1 MIDPN
6 VLKLYSKSDQY
17 YLRLMA
23 GGACGRRLNVWDI
36 FRNYFQHFT
45 AMGMN
50 LFSYEVV
57 DYSGLDIP
65 ERFFKQLEKRLYF
78 FGRAGIVQR
87 EKEITAVS
95 AAPFGQDVYDEP
107 TDFSFVFGGGLPDPG
122 EATPFERSV
131 DGSGVYAKN
140 NFMTYPTAMIAEQYS
155 LMIAH
160 CDMSIIAEL
169 VNSRFMDVLKASNNK
184 SAESAR
190 IFYKDLYDGKLSH
203 ITDVTEELE
212 IDRSARGVSRLRDYM
227 DTKAGLLKEF
237 YALFGINKTNE
248 KRERMITDEV
258 KDNQELLQ
266 FNVKDMLD
274 EREKMVKEIR
284 DVFGCDIKVKCH
296 VDIDGDGEKEDA
308 EELKAEPEDLGGD
321 NNDV

>member
-1 MIDPN
+1 MLDPN
-6 VLKLYSKSDQY
+6 VFELYSKSDKY
-17 YLRLMA
+17 YMRLMA
-23 GGACGRRLNVWDI
+23 GTACGRRLKVWDM

-50 LFSYEVV
+50 LFSYKVI
-57 DYSGLDIP
+57 DYNNMDIP
-65 ERFFKQLEKRLYF
+65 ERYFKQLEKRYYF
-78 FGRAGIVQR
+78 FGRAGIVSR
-87 EKEITAVS
+87 GKELTAVN
-95 AAPFGQDVYDEP
+95 AQPFGQDVYDEA
-107 TDFSFVFGGGLPDPG
+107 TNFSFVFGGGLSDP
-122 EATPFERSV
+122 AKTPFERSV

-140 NFMTYPTAMIAEQYS
+140 TFLAYPTAMIAEQYA

-190 IFYKDLYDGKLSH
+190 LFYRDLYDGTLSH

-212 IDRSARGVSRLRDYM
+212 IDRSGRSVSRLKDYI
-227 DTKAGLLKEF
+227 DTKAALMKEF
-237 YALFGINKTNE
+237 YAMFGINKTNE

-258 KDNQELLQ
+258 KDNQELLM

-274 EREKMVKEIR
+274 EREKTCKEVA
-284 DVFGCDIKVKCH
+284 DVFGCQIEVKCH
-296 VDIDGDGEKEDA
+296 VDIDGDGKKEDGA
-308 EELKAEPEDLGGD
+308 ELSEEVKD
-321 NNDV
+321 NDI

>member
-1 MIDPN
+1 MLDPN
-6 VLKLYSKSDQY
+6 VFKLYSKSDRY
-17 YLRLMA
+17 YLRLMT

-50 LFSYEVV
+50 LFSYDVV
-57 DYSGLDIP
+57 NYGGLDIP
-65 ERFFKQLEKRLYF
+65 ERFFKQLEKRFYF
-78 FGRAGIVQR
+78 FGRAGIVTR
-87 EKEITAVS
+87 EKELTAVS

-107 TDFSFVFGGGLPDPG
+107 TDFSFVFGGGLADPDKV
-122 EATPFERSV
+122 TPFERSV
-131 DGSGVYAKN
+131 DGSGVYVKN

-284 DVFGCDIKVKCH
+284 DVFGCEITVKCH

-308 EELKAEPEDLGGD
+308 AEMETEPEDLGGD
-321 NNDV
+321 SDDV